1 MSQEL
6 AHERNLEGGR
16 RVGDL
21 ALFGYA
27 QTVFFFLAGIRD
39 AGIFPVFAVPFA
51 LAFVFS
57 WLCEHVTRLLRKKEE
72 GIMNQKQDQTIFLEL

>member
-27 QTVFFFLAGIRD
+27 QTVFFFLAGIHD
-39 AGIFPVFAVPFA
+39 AGIFLASAVLFA
-51 LAFVFS
+51 LVFVFS
-57 WLCEHVTRLLRKKEE
+57 WLCEHVTRLLSKKEE
-72 GIMNQKQDQTIFLEL
+72 EIMNQNKIKPFS